1 MTSKRD
7 LASTTPTRGVSYSMN
22 APTSWIRNPAIRSP
36 RPNAETPARARLQIN
51 KSIPET
57 RTVSPIKFIKIGQV
71 MSQVR
76 LQPTSLWRDSFYDSR
91 HGDGTDLTGK
101 SEKQSR
107 ILHFTGN
114 FYYAFIAAVFGT
126 VGDETVFKNLVL
138 VRRRVTERQ
147 EAVIVID
154 RYFDNHLSWPSL
166 VGGAEYHKWKSL
178 VISGRSLAD

>member
-1 MTSKRD
+1 
-7 LASTTPTRGVSYSMN
+7 MN

-154 RYFDNHLSWPSL
+154 RYFDNHLFL
-166 VGGAEYHKWKSL
+166 AEPNRWGRISQ
-178 VISGRSLAD
+178 VEIPGDFGSISGRLAIRKVTTVHANT